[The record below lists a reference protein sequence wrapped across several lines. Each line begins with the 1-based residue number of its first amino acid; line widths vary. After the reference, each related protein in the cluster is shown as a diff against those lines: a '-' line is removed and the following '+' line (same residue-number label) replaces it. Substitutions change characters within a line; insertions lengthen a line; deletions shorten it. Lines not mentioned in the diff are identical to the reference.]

1 MYMST
6 LSPEDLVYY
15 EKDGKIMSGG
25 YAIESLL
32 MKGKIPPMST
42 SNTHG
47 QKGGNVSSI
56 FKNMAVPAGL
66 LLLQQEVKNKQY
78 NYKNNNHIEDSL
90 HDKLLDLISPEEK
103 KTFSIKTRR
112 NNPQKNSQKQKK
124 TRKHK

>member
-32 MKGKIPPMST
+32 MKGKIAPMST
-42 SNTHG
+42 ANTHT
-47 QKGGNVSSI
+47 QKGGSVSSI

-78 NYKNNNHIEDSL
+78 DYKNNEHVEDDL

-112 NNPQKNSQKQKK
+112 NKPKIKQRK